1 MITSSRRR
9 TALVKAAVSVMLA
22 CGGLLAFPAF
32 ASASTVSGTE
42 HFRIVSTSTAENAPS
57 SIVARGAFTAG
68 GTDFPGNNKDLA
80 VFAEGAFTIHHPEA
94 DSTFSDN
101 LNSKTSVDHVT
112 GTGTYTLGQG
122 YGAYGKIK
130 GSGTYDF
137 RGVIT
142 LPRNPNGTC
151 NTSSSAQPTASQT
164 VITASGPVSF

>member
-1 MITSSRRR
+1 MNMSPRRR
-9 TALVKAAVSVMLA
+9 RPLAKAAVSVLVA
-22 CGGLLAFPAF
+22 CGALLAIPSF

-57 SIVARGAFTAG
+57 SIVARGVFTAG

-80 VFAEGAFTIHHPEA
+80 VFADGAFTIHHPEA

-101 LNSKTSVDHVT
+101 LNSKTCVDHVT
-112 GTGTYTLGQG
+112 GSGTYTLGQG
-122 YGAYGKIK
+122 YGAYAKIK

-137 RGVIT
+137 RGVFT

-164 VITASGPVSF
+164 VITANGPVSF